1 MRKNAISQRYL
12 SEAVKDFNEVLLHA
26 EMLLSYNA

>member
-12 SEAVKDFNEVLLHA
+12 SEAVKDFNEVLLHT